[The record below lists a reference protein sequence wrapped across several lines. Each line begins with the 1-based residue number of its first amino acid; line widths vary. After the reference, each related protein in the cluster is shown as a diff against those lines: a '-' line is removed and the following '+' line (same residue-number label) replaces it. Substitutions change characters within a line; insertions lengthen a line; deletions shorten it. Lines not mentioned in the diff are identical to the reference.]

1 MEFHG
6 RWKKRSIRYYT
17 YEGDDIL
24 LAIDIISEAYEYNI
38 INWNTYKKAIGK
50 VRTNLNGSWMFEQE
64 IEKRVSDK
72 ENEYF
77 NETRYMTENMGE
89 ITVKDFGVKSVYG
102 KYNSEYIQIA
112 NMGHI
117 SFYFEE
123 NIDYI
128 FEVINQY
135 GKIHEISKKAI
146 IENFINNEDIRRFF
160 YYYDPSKEKGRS
172 DFPDINTFDINKVAE
187 KLKNPL
193 LYFDHNFFGSYGDDK
208 TYIAVQYRLTDETNW
223 SDYVLEVYMDKSLN
237 IYCFE
242 VI

>member
-1 MEFHG
+1 MEFHR

-89 ITVKDFGVKSVYG
+89 ITVKDFGFKSVYG

-117 SFYFEE
+117 SFNFEE

-135 GKIHEISKKAI
+135 AKIHEISKK
-146 IENFINNEDIRRFF
+146 
-160 YYYDPSKEKGRS
+160 
-172 DFPDINTFDINKVAE
+172 
-187 KLKNPL
+187 
-193 LYFDHNFFGSYGDDK
+193 
-208 TYIAVQYRLTDETNW
+208 
-223 SDYVLEVYMDKSLN
+223 SDY
-237 IYCFE
+237 
-242 VI
+242 